1 MRLRFDGTKTRL
13 AAALALGL
21 VGTHAFPAPLPHFPT
36 SRPASEAADAP
47 IATTHYALRMAQR
60 AERKAERLPGDGRRR
75 GVPHPPRGLLP
86 VTSCADDGSPGT
98 LRAVIAGAS
107 EGAVIDLSEL
117 ACGTITLMQGLID
130 LSVLGPH
137 QINDIEIIGPGAG
150 ALTIDGNGDRVF
162 AHGDFQ
168 IGVGMLQITDLT
180 IANGNYTHGL
190 ASCIDSSGVVQLLRA
205 VVTGC
210 EASGG
215 GPLTFGGAVSAAY
228 LDMSYSTISNSRSS
242 AAGDNVAIGA
252 GAYVSGDA
260 TLLDSTISGNVAT
273 AETPGD
279 GTYYLSAGGGVYVR
293 GALTLR
299 RSVVSHNALYV
310 PSFNYGWGGGIFVR
324 ADAEVEASTFNGN
337 FATLGGGLYKA
348 VFGHFGD
355 PGTTLIVG
363 NSTFVNNYAS
373 MGAGL
378 ASARPATITSSTLS
392 ANFGSSGA
400 GGVWVKAEADLV
412 LQSSIV
418 ARNRTGDYYGLYCDL
433 IARGG
438 VTGANNLVVVAGD
451 TTVLP
456 ADTIAL
462 DPMLG
467 PLADNGGPTPTVLFY
482 RGSPALDAGANPAAF
497 AYDERGV
504 DFFREVG
511 PAPDIG
517 ATELQN
523 GESELLFRDAF
534 EPVRGLVDFC
544 PFSDAEDS

>member
-1 MRLRFDGTKTRL
+1 MRLRFDGTRTRL

-21 VGTHAFPAPLPHFPT
+21 AGTHAFAAQLPHFPAP
-36 SRPASEAADAP
+36 RNAPASASAP
-47 IATTHYALRMAQR
+47 IATPHYALRMAQR
-60 AERKAERLPGDGRRR
+60 AARKAERLPGDGRHRPT
-75 GVPHPPRGLLP
+75 PHPQGSMLP

-98 LRAVIAGAS
+98 LRTVIGGAG
-107 EGAVIDLSEL
+107 EGDVVDLSTL
-117 ACGTITLMQGLID
+117 ACGTITLTQGLID
-130 LSVLGPH
+130 LSVLGTH
-137 QINDIEIIGPGAG
+137 HINDLDIVGPGAD

-168 IGVGMLQITDLT
+168 IGLGTLTISDLT

-190 ASCIDSSGVVQLLRA
+190 ASCIDSSGNVALRRA

-215 GPLTFGGAVSAAY
+215 GPLTFGGAVTAAY
-228 LDMSYSTISNSRSS
+228 LEMASSTISDSHSS
-242 AAGDNVAIGA
+242 AAGDNVAIGG

-260 TLLDSTISGNVAT
+260 TLLDSTISGNTVL

-279 GTYYLSAGGGVYVR
+279 GTYYLSAGGGLYVR
-293 GALTLR
+293 GGLTLS
-299 RSVVSHNALYV
+299 RSVLSHNAVYV
-310 PSFNYGWGGGIFVR
+310 PSFTYGWGGGIFVR
-324 ADAEVEASTFNGN
+324 ADTDVEASTFNGN

-348 VFGHFGD
+348 VFSHYGD
-355 PGTTLIVG
+355 PGTTLVVG
-363 NSTFVNNYAS
+363 NSTFANNYAS

-438 VTGANNLVVVAGD
+438 VTGANNLVIIAGD

-456 ADTIAL
+456 LDTIAL

-467 PLADNGGPTPTVLFY
+467 ALADNGGPTPTALLY
-482 RGSPALDAGANPAAF
+482 RGSPTLDAGANPAAF
-497 AYDERGV
+497 ADDQRGPGFDRV
-504 DFFREVG
+504 IG
-511 PAPDIG
+511 AAADIG
-517 ATELQN
+517 ALELQDS
-523 GESELLFRDAF
+523 ESELLFRDTF
-534 EPVRGLVDFC
+534 EPVKGLVDFC

>member
-1 MRLRFDGTKTRL
+1 MNARAMLLPTPL
-13 AAALALGL
+13 AIALSL
-21 VGTHAFPAPLPHFPT
+21 AFAG
-36 SRPASEAADAP
+36 SDS
-47 IATTHYALRMAQR
+47 ATTLGAEASGPSLHYALRMSQRAQR
-60 AERKAERLPGDGRRR
+60 NALRVPAQGAFRSQGRA
-75 GVPHPPRGLLP
+75 PADTLP
-86 VTSCADDGSPGT
+86 VTSCADDGSADT
-98 LRAVIAGAS
+98 LRSVIASAS
-107 EGAVIDLSEL
+107 EGDVVDLSAL
-117 ACGTITLMQGLID
+117 DCSSITLTRGLID
-130 LSVLGPH
+130 LSVLGDH
-137 QINDIEIIGPGAG
+137 HINDLSIFGPGAA

-168 IGVGMLQITDLT
+168 IGLGTLAISDLT

-190 ASCIDSSGVVQLLRA
+190 ASCIDSSGNVALRRA

-215 GPLTFGGAVSAAY
+215 GPLTFGGAVTAAY
-228 LDMSYSTISNSRSS
+228 LEMASSTISDSHSS
-242 AAGDNVAIGA
+242 AAGDNVAIGG

-260 TLLDSTISGNVAT
+260 TLLDSTISGNTVL

-279 GTYYLSAGGGVYVR
+279 GTYYLSAGGGLYVR
-293 GALTLR
+293 GGLTLS
-299 RSVVSHNALYV
+299 RSVLSHNAVYV
-310 PSFNYGWGGGIFVR
+310 PSFTYGWGGGIFVR
-324 ADAEVEASTFNGN
+324 ADTDVEASTFNGN

-348 VFGHFGD
+348 VFSHYGD
-355 PGTTLIVG
+355 PGTTLVVG
-363 NSTFVNNYAS
+363 NSTFANNYAS

-438 VTGANNLVVVAGD
+438 VTGANNLVIIAGD

-456 ADTIAL
+456 LDTIAL

-467 PLADNGGPTPTVLFY
+467 PLADNGGPTPTALLY
-482 RGSPALDAGANPAAF
+482 RGSPTLDAGANPAAF
-497 AYDERGV
+497 ADDQRGPGFDRV
-504 DFFREVG
+504 IG
-511 PAPDIG
+511 AAADIG
-517 ATELQN
+517 ALELQDS
-523 GESELLFRDAF
+523 ESELLFRDTF
-534 EPVRGLVDFC
+534 EPVKGLVDFC